1 VTSKESRHPRFT
13 SEDGHVVG
21 LLDDNES
28 RRDVVI
34 VRNMLMESPMK

>member
-1 VTSKESRHPRFT
+1 VTSKEFRYPCFT
-13 SEDGHVVG
+13 SEDGRVVG

-34 VRNMLMESPMK
+34 IMNMLMKSPMK